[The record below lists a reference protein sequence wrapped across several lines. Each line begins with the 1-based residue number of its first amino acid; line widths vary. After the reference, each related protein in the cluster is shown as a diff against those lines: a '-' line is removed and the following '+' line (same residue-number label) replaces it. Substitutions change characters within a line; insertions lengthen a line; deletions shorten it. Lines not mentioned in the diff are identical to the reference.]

1 MWQVWVISWII
12 SMIIETGIWTLD
24 FLDLWIAA
32 ILTGILIYINPNIWA
47 DPMQQAI
54 IFWLISWILLI
65 LTRVFVTP
73 KLKNSVL
80 QDRLMSQDNMIGQ
93 QLNVNIYN
101 WKNVVYYDWIYWVVE
116 SKDIIQKWDIV
127 KIIARDGSKLLVEKL
142 S

>member
-32 ILTGILIYINPNIWA
+32 ILTGIFIYINPNIWA